1 MSTEEVKSLV
11 KVKAT
16 EKVELAEQVKKEI
29 RASYKGMQRI
39 SITSKDS
46 KERFYYYGQMDGIL
60 GLLDKLGI
68 DYNFIFEEKKN
79 G

>member
-1 MSTEEVKSLV
+1 MSTE
-11 KVKAT
+11 KVKLT
-16 EKVELAEQVKKEI
+16 EQLKKEI

-39 SITSKDS
+39 SITSKDV

-68 DYNFIFEEKKN
+68 DYDFILEEKKN